1 MTSRLFFA
9 CFLIGFSSIHGSPT
23 YDVADFGA
31 AGDNTTDDTLAFE
44 AAIDAI
50 AASGAPGT
58 LLVPS
63 GGVFLIR
70 PINLT
75 SNMVFHIQSGA
86 TVCGVMNDSLWPLI
100 PPLPSYG
107 QGRDHP
113 GPRFTSLLHGERLE
127 NVTVSGD
134 GNNNNGDDG
143 SSSSVLDGQGGY
155 WWGLRAAGQEVLLS
169 NCSICVL
176 CQTEV
181 SYQARNWS
189 YYGKGAPVLI
199 NSLCTQVYTRGSLV
213 EFMWCRNVTLQGLTL
228 RNSPFWTTHFFDCDE
243 VIGSLSLFV
252 LREFDFLLIEPF

>member
-134 GNNNNGDDG
+134 GHNNNGDDG

-181 SYQARNWS
+181 SYQARNWG
-189 YYGKGAPVLI
+189 YYDGGAPVLI
-199 NSLCTQVYTRGSLV
+199 NLTFHSGVHSGQFGRVHVVQKRDSSRLDAAQQSLLDDPLLRLRRGNRHF
-213 EFMWCRNVTLQGLTL
+213 EFVC
-228 RNSPFWTTHFFDCDE
+228 FA
-243 VIGSLSLFV
+243 
-252 LREFDFLLIEPF
+252 